1 MQTARH
7 AIASSATYAEPT
19 GVVCAI
25 APIASDSSALRAILP
40 VAGVLVSGVV
50 ALLLALLGLVLT
62 CPAAQHAESVA
73 GLTRGATPTEMG
85 G

>member
-7 AIASSATYAEPT
+7 ADAGSATNAEPT

-40 VAGVLVSGVV
+40 VAGILVSGVA
-50 ALLLALLGLVLT
+50 ALILSLLGLVLT

-73 GLTRGATPTEMG
+73 GLTRGATPTRLG

>member
-7 AIASSATYAEPT
+7 ASACSATNAET
-19 GVVCAI
+19 AGVVCAI
-25 APIASDSSALRAILP
+25 APIASDSSILRAILP

-50 ALLLALLGLVLT
+50 ALILPLLGLVLT

-73 GLTRGATPTEMG
+73 GLIRGATPTRLG